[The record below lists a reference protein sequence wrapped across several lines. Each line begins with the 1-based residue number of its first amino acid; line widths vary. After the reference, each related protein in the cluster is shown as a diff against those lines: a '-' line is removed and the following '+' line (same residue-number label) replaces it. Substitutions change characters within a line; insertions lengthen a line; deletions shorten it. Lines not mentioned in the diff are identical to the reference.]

1 MSDLG
6 IYGMYLGH
14 SGFAIE
20 TSNATMLFDWYQ
32 GKLPAIRNEKPLCI
46 FVSHIHSDHFNPEIF
61 NLVANHPNSEIY
73 LGYDHSVP
81 SFDKMLSALP
91 KPVQDK
97 ISFFDGEQKLIVDIV
112 ETDII
117 VNTLRS
123 TDMGVAFLV
132 HTDDKTYFHAGDLFL
147 MQTTSRDDYLAQY
160 TDMLINYPN
169 EQLVDYETYLKEC
182 ETEFY
187 RFTEPLRGKT
197 IDYAMIPVDPRFGDV
212 AYKTVKRYMDI
223 ADIKFW
229 SPMHLWGKYEYVD
242 EFLTHHPEYSSNVI
256 GVTSVKGIKKGIQ
269 LNERFVLF
277 EEKSLKDDSTDILQ
291 QRSWSKSIENEE
303 SAWGPTS
310 RDTFKWGN
318 PSDYVVF
325 NSMTDNPKTG
335 DERNFVRIRK
345 YSMDT
350 KFSDKVELEVGEE
363 YEVAVWFDNNAKPE
377 LNKKENGGVGIAE
390 NVRLRIE
397 CPEKVKGKTNA
408 VIKGIISSTN
418 SKPEEIW
425 DTAYAYTG
433 STVLLRYV
441 PNSAIIH
448 SLGTINGQIL
458 SSKSMFGKDGV
469 KLGYWED
476 LWGTVPGGSEYAG
489 YITFRMKVDQPG
501 FEISSLVSIKD
512 KTNYQRSIIAKPG
525 DILEFQLSYEN
536 TGTINQIAIKAYDY
550 LPDGLVYIKGSTSF
564 ETVFGENKASDNL
577 FNGGMNLGNYE
588 PGDWVIVRY
597 QVKVEDNKKVFPVGD
612 TVIYNDAS
620 ITTAN
625 GTGRNKAEIIVRR

>member
-1 MSDLG
+1 
-6 IYGMYLGH
+6 MYLGH
-14 SGFAIE
+14 SGFVIE
-20 TSNATMLFDWYQ
+20 TPNATMLFDWYQ
-32 GKLPAIRNEKPLCI
+32 GKLPTIRSEKPLCV

-61 NLVANHPNSEIY
+61 NLVGNHPNSEIY
-73 LGYDHSVP
+73 LGYDHSVQ
-81 SFDKMLSALP
+81 SFDEMLSNLP
-91 KPVQDK
+91 KAVQDK
-97 ISFFDGEQKLIVDIV
+97 ICFFDGEQKLIVDIG

-123 TDMGVAFLV
+123 TDMGVAFLI

-147 MQTTSRDDYLAQY
+147 MQTVSRANYLAQY
-160 TDMLINYPN
+160 TDMLINHPD
-169 EQLVDYETYLKEC
+169 EQVMDYETYLKEC
-182 ETEFY
+182 ETEFNS
-187 RFTEPLRGKT
+187 FTEPLRGKT
-197 IDYAMIPVDPRFGDV
+197 IDFAMIPVDPRFGDV
-212 AYKTVKRYMDI
+212 AYKTVKRYMNI

-229 SPMHLWGKYEYVD
+229 SPIHLWGKYEYVD
-242 EFLTHHPEYSSNVI
+242 EFLTHHPEYSSNMI
-256 GVTSVKGIKKGIQ
+256 GISSAKGIKKGIQ

-277 EEKSLKDDSTDILQ
+277 EEKSLKEDSTDILQ
-291 QRSWSKSIENEE
+291 QRNWSKSIENEE

-501 FEISSLVSIKD
+501 FKLSSLVSIKD
-512 KTNYQRSIIAKPG
+512 KTNYQRSIVAKPG

-536 TGTINQIAIKAYDY
+536 TGTINQKAIKAYDY

-564 ETVFGENKASDNL
+564 ETVFGENKTSDNL
-577 FNGGMNLGNYE
+577 FNGGMNLGDYE

-597 QVKVEDNKKVFPVGD
+597 QVKVEDNKKYFPEGD

-620 ITTAN
+620 IATAN
-625 GTGRNKAEIIVRR
+625 GTGRNIAEIIVRR